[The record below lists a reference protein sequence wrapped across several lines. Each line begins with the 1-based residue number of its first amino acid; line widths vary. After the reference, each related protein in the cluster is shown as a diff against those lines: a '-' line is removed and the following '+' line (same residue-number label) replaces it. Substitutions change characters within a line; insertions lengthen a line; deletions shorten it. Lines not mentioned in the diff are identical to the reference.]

1 MRVKEWEPQENSG
14 DSVELMGILYVIARS
29 KWLQTKTVIKSN
41 DFFDCVT
48 DWELSILF
56 GILVLIGAVIL

>member
-1 MRVKEWEPQENSG
+1 
-14 DSVELMGILYVIARS
+14 MGILYVMARS

-48 DWELSILF
+48 DWKLSILF
-56 GILVLIGAVIL
+56 RILVLIGAVIL